1 MLMEH
6 QTTKPEGILKQLHLY
21 QETAWINCKTKVSTK
36 RWNSRVE
43 FHGQNDQPR
52 KKLDNLKIYLNFS
65 WTEFYEI
72 FDDKPSQS
80 LSVTRA

>member
-21 QETAWINCKTKVSTK
+21 QGTVLINCKTNGSTK
-36 RWNSRVE
+36 RWNSPVE
-43 FHGQNDQPR
+43 FHGKNDQPS
-52 KKLDNLKIYLNFS
+52 KKLDKLKICLNFS

-72 FDDKPSQS
+72 FDDKPCQS
-80 LSVTRA
+80 LSIARA